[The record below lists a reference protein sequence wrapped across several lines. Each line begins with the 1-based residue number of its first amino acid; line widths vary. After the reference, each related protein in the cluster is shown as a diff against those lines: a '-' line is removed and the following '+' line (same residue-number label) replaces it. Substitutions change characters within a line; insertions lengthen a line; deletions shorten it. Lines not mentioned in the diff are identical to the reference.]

1 MTTQTRVTPA
11 EYEAF
16 IARPE
21 HAERRFELIDG
32 EIIEKPMPTREHGT
46 IASWISTFFNL
57 YFMQHTHVTGNTA
70 VEARHRP
77 NDDALNSRM
86 PDVSVVVG
94 KRPIT
99 RRGTANYIPD
109 ICIEIQSPDD
119 ALKGLRDKAAF
130 YLAHGAKYALV
141 VRPEKRL
148 IEVYSADEEIA
159 ILRADDALTF
169 PDLLPGFTV
178 EVSRLFPPSDQI
190 ADQETD

>member
-1 MTTQTRVTPA
+1 MTMQTRVTPA

-32 EIIEKPMPTREHGT
+32 EITEKPMPTRKHGT
-46 IASWISTFFNL
+46 IAAAITAFL
-57 YFMQHTHVTGNTA
+57 YMYLNSDQKHVVGNVA

-77 NDDALNSRM
+77 TGDALNDRI
-86 PDVSVVVG
+86 PDVSVVLG
-94 KRPIT
+94 DRPVQA
-99 RRGTANYIPD
+99 RGVEDYIPD

-178 EVSRLFPPSDQI
+178 AVSRLFPPVTDE
-190 ADQETD
+190 ETD

>member
-32 EIIEKPMPTREHGT
+32 EIIEKPMPTRKHGR
-46 IASWISTFFNL
+46 IAARFSQ
-57 YFMQHTHVTGNTA
+57 YFANYFDTSPNIAGDVA

-77 NDDALNSRM
+77 TGDALNDRI
-86 PDVSVVVG
+86 PDVSVVLG
-94 KRPIT
+94 DRPMQD
-99 RRGTANYIPD
+99 RGVEDYIPD

-169 PDLLPGFTV
+169 PDLLPGFAV
-178 EVSRLFPPSDQI
+178 KVSRFFPPV
-190 ADQETD
+190 TDDAS

>member
-32 EIIEKPMPTREHGT
+32 EIIEKPMPTEIHGD
-46 IASWISTFFNL
+46 IAGWIVTFFNL
-57 YFMQHTHVTGNTA
+57 YFMQHPIGRA
-70 VEARHRP
+70 VVEGRYRP
-77 NDDALNSRM
+77 TDDALNDRI
-86 PDVSVVVG
+86 PDVSVVLG
-94 KRPIT
+94 DRPIT
-99 RRGTANYIPD
+99 RRGAANFLPD

-148 IEVYSADEEIA
+148 IEVYSADEEIV

-169 PDLLPGFTV
+169 PDLLPGFAV
-178 EVSRLFPPSDQI
+178 EVSRLFPPVTDE
-190 ADQETD
+190 ETD

>member
-32 EIIEKPMPTREHGT
+32 EIIEKPMPTFEHGT
-46 IASWISTFFNL
+46 IAARFSQYFWNYFDSHPIS
-57 YFMQHTHVTGNTA
+57 GNVA
-70 VEARHRP
+70 VEARYRP
-77 NDDALNSRM
+77 ADDPLNDRI
-86 PDVSVVVG
+86 PDVSVVLG
-94 KRPIT
+94 DRPIT
-99 RRGTANYIPD
+99 RRGAANFLPD

-178 EVSRLFPPSDQI
+178 EVSRLFPPPDRSGD
-190 ADQETD
+190 

>member
-32 EIIEKPMPTREHGT
+32 EIIEKPMPTFEHGT
-46 IASWISTFFNL
+46 IAALFSY
-57 YFMQHTHVTGNTA
+57 YFWNYLLSHPSIAGNVA

-77 NDDALNSRM
+77 TGDALNDRI
-86 PDVSVVVG
+86 PDVSVVLG
-94 KRPIT
+94 DRPIT
-99 RRGTANYIPD
+99 RRGAANFLPD

-178 EVSRLFPPSDQI
+178 EVSRLFPPPDRSGD
-190 ADQETD
+190 